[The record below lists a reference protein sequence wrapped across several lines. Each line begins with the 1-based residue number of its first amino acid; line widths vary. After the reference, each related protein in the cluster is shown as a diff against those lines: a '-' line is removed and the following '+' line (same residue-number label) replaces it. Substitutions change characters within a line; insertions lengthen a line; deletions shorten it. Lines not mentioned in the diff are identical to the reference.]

1 MSHFTKNNNCKFR
14 FLMLSLLVSGGM
26 SLFSGNP
33 ISIEL
38 TNSSQTGQMV
48 SHVLKV
54 TNISD
59 DIFKGGVKVDIP
71 EGIRSLSQNERLINL
86 MPGDSTFVSFKL
98 VLTKNLDFGEK
109 KVLYN
114 LLDNEGAFID
124 STGTS
129 LQIERRE
136 QLLLMVDNRSNLL
149 TNPDDSVRI
158 NVTLQN
164 SGNITEDVYIVFN
177 VPNLQ
182 GASPFTELTATL
194 HPGEQRDFTHSFLV
208 SSNLLA
214 TERFDV
220 RVSVLKGR
228 DKQIVET
235 RTVNVHSI
243 SSNRNYNSF
252 LRDQAYSMGQGSLD
266 NGILVSYRTY
276 NFNSQTMQLQGGGYL
291 DLPAGYLHLK
301 GNVYKY
307 NTQPLPYVSNTSL
320 TYQLNESQFVVGNVQ
335 EQTQLSIYGRGAKVL
350 LSDREGRNRV
360 TIGAVDQN
368 YNLVDER
375 PWFNDYYSYFVKGE
389 LGANNVKN
397 GLVATYVYQKNPY
410 EKAIF
415 NLGSLEWRY
424 RFSNTWNMELV
435 AHGATGSYS
444 EIGENHYSGA
454 AEMKYSGRVED
465 KLQLNG
471 SAFYSDPYFPG
482 NRKGVLSLMQN
493 GSVSLSD
500 RMNLNLS
507 YSYNRSNPKSYSY
520 DYNYNSEN
528 QNANISIS
536 LPSIKNFNN
545 SLNYQHQRESSSSY
559 SYLVGDDNDGANLN
573 MTSHRM
579 GWQWRWQNPAWKYSL
594 FGTIEGGFFKNPISK
609 DIVSQGKASLS
620 FSYKW
625 ITMGTSWQQGA
636 YYLFEQVMAQRQEKV
651 FTRFTASASVNHQ
664 LSNKFRISSGVN
676 FSNDVYQGAIPSV
689 NLNTTYTPSNRV
701 SFILTGSWYKY
712 PNQGNREI
720 FNVEGGV
727 RYNFSRGVPLK
738 GRKSSIIAK
747 VYYDYNANGIYDKGD
762 APAEG
767 YLVEIDRKA
776 FISGEKGEVKYSSV
790 PFGSYDV
797 KQLQAGEWSFSR
809 QEIEVNSYKTSVE
822 IPLRQSGTLQ
832 GSIRYIVGEN
842 SIEIK
847 QRNEGFRFTITSNDG
862 KLRQTAVSD
871 GQGNFITFLPTGN
884 YSITLDVR
892 TLPEHTEIE
901 ETVKDFT
908 IEGGGVVKL
917 EPFDIVV
924 KTRQINVRK
933 FFAQT
938 PEE

>member
-1 MSHFTKNNNCKFR
+1 MAYFTKNNSCKFT
-14 FLMLSLLVSGGM
+14 FILFSLLVSGGM
-26 SLFSGNP
+26 RLFSGNP

-38 TNSSQTGQMV
+38 TNSTKTEQMV

-54 TNISD
+54 TNLSED
-59 DIFKGGVKVDIP
+59 VFKGGVKVDIP
-71 EGIRSLSQNERLINL
+71 EGIRSLSINERLISL
-86 MPGDSTFVSFKL
+86 SPGDSTFVSFKL
-98 VLTKNLDFGEK
+98 ILTKNLNSGEK
-109 KVLYN
+109 KVRYD
-114 LLDNEGAFID
+114 LLNDN
-124 STGTS
+124 GTFVNGCETF
-129 LQIERRE
+129 LQIEERD
-136 QLLLMVDNRSNLL
+136 QLLLMVDNSPTLL

-164 SGNITEDVYIVFN
+164 SGNITEHVYLVFN

-182 GASPFTELTATL
+182 GASPFTELKATL
-194 HPGEQRDFTHSFLV
+194 SPGEQRDFTHSFLA
-208 SSNLLA
+208 SSNLLS
-214 TERFDV
+214 TERFNV

-235 RTVNVHSI
+235 KTVSVQSI
-243 SSNRNYNSF
+243 ISNRNYNSF
-252 LRDQAYSMGQGSLD
+252 LRDQAYSMGYGSLD
-266 NGILVSYRTY
+266 NGLLLSYRTY
-276 NFNSQTMQLQGGGYL
+276 NLSSHTMQLQGGTYI

-320 TYQLNESQFVVGNVQ
+320 TYQFNENQYVIGNVQ
-335 EQTQLSIYGRGAKVL
+335 EQTELSLYGRGMKAL
-350 LSDREGRNRV
+350 FSDKEGKKIITV
-360 TIGAVDQN
+360 GAIDQN
-368 YNLVDER
+368 YNLVDNR
-375 PWFNDYYSYFVKGE
+375 PWFKDFYSYFVKGQ
-389 LGANNVKN
+389 LGGNNEKN
-397 GLVATYVYQKNPY
+397 GLDATYVYQKNPY
-410 EKAIF
+410 EKATF
-415 NLGSLEWRY
+415 HLGSLEWRY
-424 RFSNTWNMELV
+424 RFSNTWNMEIA
-435 AHGATGSYS
+435 AHGTSGEYS
-444 EIGENHYSGA
+444 ELGKNHYSGA
-454 AEMKYSGRVED
+454 AEMGYSGTVKD

-471 SAFYSDPYFPG
+471 SAYYSDPYFPG

-528 QNANISIS
+528 QNGNISIS

-559 SYLVGDDNDGANLN
+559 SYLVGDDNDDANLN

-651 FTRFTASASVNHQ
+651 FTRFTASASINHQ
-664 LSNKFRISSGVN
+664 ISNKFRISSGIN
-676 FSNDVYQGAIPSV
+676 FSNDVYQGAIPSA
-689 NLNTTYTPSNRV
+689 NINTTYTPGGKV

-720 FNVEGGV
+720 FNIEGGV
-727 RYNFSRGVPLK
+727 RYNFSRSAPLK
-738 GRKSSIIAK
+738 GRKSSLLAK
-747 VYYDYNANGIYDKGD
+747 VYYDNNANGKYDKGD

-776 FISGEKGEVKYSSV
+776 FISGEKGEVKYTSV
-790 PFGSYDV
+790 PFGNYDV
-797 KQLQAGEWSFSR
+797 KQIQPGEWSFNR
-809 QEIEVNSYKTSVE
+809 QEIVVDKYKTRIE

-832 GSIRYIVGEN
+832 GSIRYIVDEN

-862 KLRQTAVSD
+862 KLKQTVVTD
-871 GQGNFITFLPTGN
+871 GQGNFITFLPTGD

-892 TLPEHTEIE
+892 TLPEHTECE
-901 ETVKDFT
+901 ETVKNFT

-917 EPFDIVV
+917 EPFEVVV
-924 KTRQINVRK
+924 KTRQINIKK

-938 PEE
+938 PED

>member
-1 MSHFTKNNNCKFR
+1 M
-14 FLMLSLLVSGGM
+14 
-26 SLFSGNP
+26 
-33 ISIEL
+33 
-38 TNSSQTGQMV
+38 
-48 SHVLKV
+48 
-54 TNISD
+54 
-59 DIFKGGVKVDIP
+59 
-71 EGIRSLSQNERLINL
+71 
-86 MPGDSTFVSFKL
+86 
-98 VLTKNLDFGEK
+98 
-109 KVLYN
+109 
-114 LLDNEGAFID
+114 
-124 STGTS
+124 
-129 LQIERRE
+129 
-136 QLLLMVDNRSNLL
+136 
-149 TNPDDSVRI
+149 
-158 NVTLQN
+158 
-164 SGNITEDVYIVFN
+164 
-177 VPNLQ
+177 
-182 GASPFTELTATL
+182 
-194 HPGEQRDFTHSFLV
+194 
-208 SSNLLA
+208 
-214 TERFDV
+214 
-220 RVSVLKGR
+220 
-228 DKQIVET
+228 
-235 RTVNVHSI
+235 
-243 SSNRNYNSF
+243 
-252 LRDQAYSMGQGSLD
+252 
-266 NGILVSYRTY
+266 
-276 NFNSQTMQLQGGGYL
+276 
-291 DLPAGYLHLK
+291 
-301 GNVYKY
+301 
-307 NTQPLPYVSNTSL
+307 
-320 TYQLNESQFVVGNVQ
+320 
-335 EQTQLSIYGRGAKVL
+335 
-350 LSDREGRNRV
+350 
-360 TIGAVDQN
+360 
-368 YNLVDER
+368 
-375 PWFNDYYSYFVKGE
+375 
-389 LGANNVKN
+389 KN

-620 FSYKW
+620 FSFKW

-712 PNQGNREI
+712 PNQGIGR
-720 FNVEGGV
+720 FLML
-727 RYNFSRGVPLK
+727 RG
-738 GRKSSIIAK
+738 
-747 VYYDYNANGIYDKGD
+747 
-762 APAEG
+762 E
-767 YLVEIDRKA
+767 
-776 FISGEKGEVKYSSV
+776 
-790 PFGSYDV
+790 
-797 KQLQAGEWSFSR
+797 
-809 QEIEVNSYKTSVE
+809 
-822 IPLRQSGTLQ
+822 
-832 GSIRYIVGEN
+832 
-842 SIEIK
+842 
-847 QRNEGFRFTITSNDG
+847 
-862 KLRQTAVSD
+862 
-871 GQGNFITFLPTGN
+871 
-884 YSITLDVR
+884 
-892 TLPEHTEIE
+892 
-901 ETVKDFT
+901 
-908 IEGGGVVKL
+908 
-917 EPFDIVV
+917 
-924 KTRQINVRK
+924 
-933 FFAQT
+933 
-938 PEE
+938 